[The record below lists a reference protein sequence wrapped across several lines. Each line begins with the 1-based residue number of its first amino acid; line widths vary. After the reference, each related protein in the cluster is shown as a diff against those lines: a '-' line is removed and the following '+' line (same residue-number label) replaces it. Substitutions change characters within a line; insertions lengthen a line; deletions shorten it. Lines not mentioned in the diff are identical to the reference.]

1 MVVSPDKQGYSIKNK
16 LSAWS
21 DTIISSGFIII
32 IIHHSSFII
41 HHSSII
47 NHHGK
52 IHQLVDL
59 YLRFAHMWVIF
70 KGSLGHNSMVHWCSI
85 PVEQGD
91 AGSNIFDISG
101 RLLDLPHTVPQHK
114 CSYEFVTQIIKISK
128 HFIIQNITKQELLY
142 MYIYIYLFITSVC
155 VLQMYR
161 SQIMCPRWQQN
172 GIIPWAHGMIPSE
185 FFHWLRL
192 KP

>member
-1 MVVSPDKQGYSIKNK
+1 MVSPDKQGYSIKNK

-32 IIHHSSFII
+32 IIIIHHSSFII
-41 HHSSII
+41 HRSSII
-47 NHHGK
+47 NYQGK

-128 HFIIQNITKQELLY
+128 HFIIENITKQELLY
-142 MYIYIYLFITSVC
+142 MCIYIYIYVC
-155 VLQMYR
+155 VRVFYKCIALK
-161 SQIMCPRWQQN
+161 SCACWQQK

-185 FFHWLRL
+185 FSSIG
-192 KP
+192 

>member
-1 MVVSPDKQGYSIKNK
+1 MLNHHSP
-16 LSAWS
+16 
-21 DTIISSGFIII
+21 IIN
-32 IIHHSSFII
+32 HHSSFIVHH
-41 HHSSII
+41 HHSLII
-47 NHHGK
+47 NYQGK

-101 RLLDLPHTVPQHK
+101 RLLDLPLTVPQHK

-128 HFIIQNITKQELLY
+128 HFIIENITKQELLY
-142 MYIYIYLFITSVC
+142 MCIYICVC
-155 VLQMYR
+155 VCFTNVSLSNHVHAGNKR
-161 SQIMCPRWQQN
+161 VLS
-172 GIIPWAHGMIPSE
+172 HGPMG
-185 FFHWLRL
+185 
-192 KP
+192 

>member
-1 MVVSPDKQGYSIKNK
+1 
-16 LSAWS
+16 
-21 DTIISSGFIII
+21 
-32 IIHHSSFII
+32 
-41 HHSSII
+41 
-47 NHHGK
+47 
-52 IHQLVDL
+52 
-59 YLRFAHMWVIF
+59 MWVIF

-128 HFIIQNITKQELLY
+128 HFIIENITKQELLY
-142 MYIYIYLFITSVC
+142 MCIYIYMC
-155 VLQMYR
+155 VRVFYKCIALK
-161 SQIMCPRWQQN
+161 SCACWQQK

-185 FFHWLRL
+185 FSSIGWDWNHDGSSHSSIPSPNFCKVDIMTNWDENHDLPPTFISFNIL
-192 KP
+192 ES

>member
-1 MVVSPDKQGYSIKNK
+1 MIP
-16 LSAWS
+16 
-21 DTIISSGFIII
+21 SSLADSSSS
-32 IIHHSSFII
+32 SSFII
-41 HHSSII
+41 HRSSFI
-47 NHHGK
+47 NHQSPWK

-142 MYIYIYLFITSVC
+142 MYIYIYIYLSPVC
-155 VLQMYR
+155 VFYKCIALK
-161 SQIMCPRWQQN
+161 SCALAGN
-172 GIIPWAHGMIPSE
+172 KTVLSHGPMG
-185 FFHWLRL
+185 
-192 KP
+192 

>member
-1 MVVSPDKQGYSIKNK
+1 
-16 LSAWS
+16 
-21 DTIISSGFIII
+21 
-32 IIHHSSFII
+32 
-41 HHSSII
+41 
-47 NHHGK
+47 
-52 IHQLVDL
+52 
-59 YLRFAHMWVIF
+59 MWVIF

-128 HFIIQNITKQELLY
+128 HFIIENITKQELLY
-142 MYIYIYLFITSVC
+142 ICVYIYIYVCAC

-161 SQIMCPRWQQN
+161 SQIMCMLATKGYYPM
-172 GIIPWAHGMIPSE
+172 GPWDDTIGVLFEAEIETMTGVPTRRYHPQTFVKLISWPTGMKIMTYLQLLYLSIY
-185 FFHWLRL
+185 
-192 KP
+192 

>member
-1 MVVSPDKQGYSIKNK
+1 VVSPDKQGYSIKNK

-21 DTIISSGFIII
+21 DTIISSGFIIII

-142 MYIYIYLFITSVC
+142 MYINIYIFIYHQCVC
-155 VLQMYR
+155 FTNVSLSNHVPSLATKRYYPM
-161 SQIMCPRWQQN
+161 
-172 GIIPWAHGMIPSE
+172 GPWDDTIGVFSIG
-185 FFHWLRL
+185 
-192 KP
+192 